1 MVRVDIGRL
10 SRYLQIGWRK
20 KYQVRELI
28 KLRITGLRD
37 EHNLEEI
44 VGEMVEVGEIAH
56 SRLRYTT
63 VVKHQ
68 MIYIIGGYDEYKR
81 KYLK

>member
-1 MVRVDIGRL
+1 
-10 SRYLQIGWRK
+10 
-20 KYQVRELI
+20 VRELV

-63 VVKHQ
+63 VVNH
-68 MIYIIGGYDEYKR
+68 
-81 KYLK
+81 